1 MGDMQP
7 HDSKATL
14 LRRLADVGLPPVGL
28 AFLGVLLLVPVFVQ
42 DEFILRLLISA
53 LMFGGLAMAFDFTAG
68 FINIV
73 NFGYAAFWG
82 IGAYVS
88 ALLVV
93 RLGWSPWLAMP
104 AGALAAGILGF
115 LLGLLTIRLGGI
127 FASCMTWFVAL
138 ALMSTAGNLV
148 ELTNGHAGLTTPLLL
163 ETTRNWPYFYII
175 LGEVLA
181 IYVVLMAIIKSRVGL
196 AFRAIGQDLEAAAS
210 SGVDAVRYKVMNFT
224 ISCAIAGLIGGFYAH
239 FIGVLVPQV
248 LHTSHTVE
256 VLAIAY
262 IGGRGT
268 IWGSLVA
275 ALIMV
280 PLMEYLKDLMEFRM
294 ILYGL
299 MMIVIMIYYPKGL
312 SGAWETIAAH
322 LRKRRAAGCPQ
333 PEPLCL
339 SSSPAGDPAHPAG
352 KGR

>member
-1 MGDMQP
+1 MGNAP
-7 HDSKATL
+7 THPRTSSPTV
-14 LRRLADVGLPPVGL
+14 LRRLADFGLPPAAL
-28 AFLGVLLLVPVFVQ
+28 ALLGALLLVPVFVR

-82 IGAYVS
+82 VGAYVS

-104 AGALAAGILGF
+104 AGALAAGVLGF

-138 ALMSTAGNLV
+138 ALMTIAGNLV
-148 ELTNGHAGLTTPLLL
+148 ELTNGHAGLTAPLLL
-163 ETTRNWPYFYII
+163 DTTRNWPYFYLI
-175 LGEVLA
+175 LGEVVA
-181 IYVVLMAIIKSRVGL
+181 IYVLLMAIIRSRVGL
-196 AFRAIGQDLEAAAS
+196 AFRAIGQDLEAAGS
-210 SGVDAVRYKVMNFT
+210 SGVDAVRYKVLNFT

-256 VLAIAY
+256 ILAIAY

-268 IWGSLVA
+268 IWGALVA

-312 SGAWETIAAH
+312 SGIRDSLVER
-322 LRKRRAAGCPQ
+322 LRARREARNP
-333 PEPLCL
+333 P
-339 SSSPAGDPAHPAG
+339 PAPAN
-352 KGR
+352 

>member
-1 MGDMQP
+1 MGNAP
-7 HDSKATL
+7 THPRTSSPTV
-14 LRRLADVGLPPVGL
+14 LRRLADFGLPPAAL
-28 AFLGVLLLVPVFVQ
+28 ALLGALLLVPVFVR

-82 IGAYVS
+82 VGAYVS

-104 AGALAAGILGF
+104 AGALAAGVLGF

-138 ALMSTAGNLV
+138 ALMTIAGNLV
-148 ELTNGHAGLTTPLLL
+148 ELTNGHAGLTSPLLL
-163 ETTRNWPYFYII
+163 DTTRNWPYFYLI

-181 IYVVLMAIIKSRVGL
+181 IYVLLMAIIRSRVGL
-196 AFRAIGQDLEAAAS
+196 AFRAIGQDLEAAGS
-210 SGVDAVRYKVMNFT
+210 SGVNAVRYKVLNFT

-256 VLAIAY
+256 ILAIAY

-268 IWGSLVA
+268 IWGALVA

-299 MMIVIMIYYPKGL
+299 MMIAIMIYYPKGL
-312 SGAWETIAAH
+312 SGIRDSLVER
-322 LRKRRAAGCPQ
+322 LRARREARNP
-333 PEPLCL
+333 P
-339 SSSPAGDPAHPAG
+339 PAPAN
-352 KGR
+352 